1 MTYISLP
8 AYAELGTDGK
18 LLPSQLP
25 DLSIT
30 EVFVVNSQA
39 AMLALSAQTGDIAIR
54 TDTNENYILSAEP
67 ASTLG
72 NWILLLVPPD
82 AVTSV
87 FGRTGNVVAA
97 ANDYNVSQLDAT
109 GYTAG
114 SILFSN
120 GTTVTQDNTNFFW
133 DDANNQL
140 KLGNASE
147 TFPAISFGGTNNGFY
162 GSVGTS
168 IRVGIG
174 GSYRWQI
181 SGTELSSATNGGAY
195 LLRSSGSSTSPTFSF
210 VGDTNTGIGFAG
222 ADILSLIAGGVNVAN
237 LNSSGYFGV
246 GTTTP
251 AAMIDCTMNNLGTTQ
266 ADTAGVLI
274 TNNTA
279 AAAGAQQISPPIVWK
294 GFGWKTNATAASQ
307 AVVFRAYVNPV
318 QSTTNPVQQWVI
330 EHSVDGGS
338 YTQAGLYSSAST
350 GGNLQG
356 WTFANGVTSTGPIQQ
371 SGTATNSNF
380 YVSHASSG
388 ANLTTAQNIIGSASG
403 TLIRTAFYGSSSPTA
418 TANYNYSA
426 VQVANAP
433 VTTAASGTHA
443 MFANFAVK
451 SLGTVTSGGATLT
464 STASLYVDGASTA
477 GTNNYAIFSNN
488 GEVMIM
494 DSLTGSQATPT
505 LEIAPT
511 WNTSG
516 TPTAIVLNV
525 TDTASNASSLLMDL
539 KIGGV
544 SYFKVAKTGVVT
556 SVSSFISGAS
566 IEAASTGTVRWSSR
580 SRIQSPSNGIIRLSD
595 AAESDFSRLQF
606 GGGTT
611 SYPAIKRSTTSLE
624 IRLADDSAY
633 TDLVANSIS
642 SRGYDSGAQRFR
654 FNGGST
660 LNYGYMRSSVDGVF
674 SFTNSAEN
682 DFGRL
687 CFGGTTSS
695 FPSIKRSS
703 ATLQVRLADDSAF
716 ADLSTARLIVDNVVR
731 LKGYTV
737 ATLPTGTQG
746 DVAFVTDASGPTFL
760 ATVVG
765 GGAVVTKVFYNGSNW
780 IVG

>member
-97 ANDYNVSQLDAT
+97 ANDYNVSQLNAS

-140 KLGNASE
+140 KLGNA
-147 TFPAISFGGTNNGFY
+147 TATAPAISFGGTDNGFY
-162 GSVGTS
+162 GGAGVS

-174 GSYRWQI
+174 GSHRWTI
-181 SGTELSSATNGGAY
+181 SATEFASAANGGAY
-195 LLRSSGSSTSPTFSF
+195 LTRATATSTVPSISF
-210 VGDTNTGIGFAG
+210 VNDTDTGLGFAG
-222 ADILSLIAGGVNVAN
+222 ANILSLIAGGVNVAN

-266 ADTAGVLI
+266 SETAGILVI
-274 TNNTA
+274 NNTA
-279 AAAGAQQISPPIVWK
+279 AASGLQQISPPIIWK
-294 GFGWKTNATAASQ
+294 GQGWKTTATAASQ
-307 AVVFRAYVNPV
+307 TVAFMADVLPV
-318 QSTTNPVQQWVI
+318 QGTT
-330 EHSVDGGS
+330 
-338 YTQAGLYSSAST
+338 
-350 GGNLQG
+350 
-356 WTFANGVTSTGPIQQ
+356 
-371 SGTATNSNF
+371 
-380 YVSHASSG
+380 
-388 ANLTTAQNIIGSASG
+388 
-403 TLIRTAFYGSSSPTA
+403 SPTA
-418 TANYNYSA
+418 NWQLKTSINGAAYTNTITVFSSNSTIGFGTQTGSTTPIIGPSTNGTSFA
-426 VQVANAP
+426 SNGAGLLFGSGVANGTGYNHSFIANFGDRAP
-433 VTTAASGTHA
+433 TTGTSGSILVSTGFIPSSGTGVWNSLAITPIINQTGGANGITRGLYVAPTLTAAA
-443 MFANFAVK
+443 DFR
-451 SLGTVTSGGATLT
+451 
-464 STASLYVDGASTA
+464 
-477 GTNNYAIFSNN
+477 AIETTI
-488 GEVMIM
+488 GEVMFS

-505 LEIAPT
+505 LDIATT

-516 TPTAIVLNV
+516 TPTAIRLNI
-525 TDTASNASSLLMDL
+525 TDTSSNASSLLIDL
-539 KIGGV
+539 QT
-544 SYFKVAKTGVVT
+544 SSTSRFKVDKSGVT
-556 SVSSFISGAS
+556 TAASSFISGGS
-566 IEAASTGTVRWSSR
+566 LEAFSTSTIRWQGR
-580 SRIQSPSNGIIRLSD
+580 SRFQSPSNGVIRLSD

-716 ADLSTARLIVDNVVR
+716 ADLSTARLIADNVVR